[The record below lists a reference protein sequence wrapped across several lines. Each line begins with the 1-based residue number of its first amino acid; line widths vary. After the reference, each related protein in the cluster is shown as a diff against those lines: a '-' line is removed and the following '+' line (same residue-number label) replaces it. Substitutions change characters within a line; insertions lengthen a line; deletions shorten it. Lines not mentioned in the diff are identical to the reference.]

1 MPAFGSRLL
10 AACCLLTSATLA
22 AQSTVSA
29 AGSDSLSYRPPDPLN
44 KPAFYSLY
52 NMEYDQA
59 TRQFGEVLQRHP
71 DDPYA
76 VNHYL
81 TAKLFGELYRLGI
94 LNTGE
99 YAGDG
104 FVKAQHRP
112 VDPKFEKEI
121 EDLVRRA
128 FDLEDAELKAN
139 RDDIAAIYA
148 QGATKAN
155 LAIFAG
161 LAQRAWLTALHNA
174 LAARRDNDR
183 VLELAPSTLEA
194 KLIVGTQNYIAGSL
208 PWSLRAAGSVFGLGG
223 NKEKGLS
230 MLKECAA
237 GGGETAVDAKILL
250 VLFYRREHRLDESL
264 AIARSLIAAYPHSLL
279 MALEE
284 GNLLRDQGNNSEAIA
299 VYRRVFSDGQHGRYS
314 GLHYEI
320 AAMSQGDL
328 LRLLKD
334 YSGAVA
340 AYNEVTDGTK
350 PEPELSQR
358 ANLAGGQMYDLL
370 QKRDLAAKKYQAVIT
385 IDRSSKYAASAT
397 DYLKTPYHGD

>member
-1 MPAFGSRLL
+1 M
-10 AACCLLTSATLA
+10 CCLLAPGTIA
-22 AQSTVSA
+22 AQSTISA
-29 AGSDSLSYRPPDPLN
+29 PGTDSLSYRPPDPLN
-44 KPAFYSLY
+44 KPAFYSLF

-59 TRQFGEVLQRHP
+59 THQFGEVLQRHP
-71 DDPYA
+71 DDPFA

-81 TAKLFGELYRLGI
+81 TARLFGELYRLGI

-104 FVKAQHRP
+104 FVKAQHRAM
-112 VDPKFEKEI
+112 DPKFQQEI
-121 EDLVRRA
+121 QDLVQRA
-128 FDLEDAELKAN
+128 LNLEDAELKAN
-139 RDDIAAIYA
+139 KDDVAAIYA
-148 QGATKAN
+148 QGATRAN
-155 LAIFAG
+155 LAIFDG
-161 LAQRAWLTALHNA
+161 LAQRAWFSALHNA
-174 LAARRDNDR
+174 LAARRDNER

-194 KLIVGTQNYIAGSL
+194 KLIVGTHLYIVGSL
-208 PWSLRAAGSVFGLGG
+208 PWSLRTAGSVFGLSG

-230 MLKECAA
+230 MIKESAE

-250 VLFYRREHRLDESL
+250 VLFFRREHRLDEAL
-264 AIARSLIAAYPHSLL
+264 AIARPLIAAYPHSLL

-299 VYRRVFSDGQHGRYS
+299 VYRRVFADGQHGRYS

-320 AAMSQGDL
+320 AAMSEGDL

-340 AYNEVTDGTK
+340 AYNQVTDGTK

-358 ANLAGGQMYDLL
+358 ANLAAGQMYDLL
-370 QKRDLAAKKYQAVIT
+370 QKRDLATKKYQAVIAV
-385 IDRSSKYAASAT
+385 DHSSKYAASAT
-397 DYLKTPYHGD
+397 DYLKTPYHGE